1 MAFNISINSNHYS
14 GNDRFKS
21 SFGNSAGAMSP
32 ELAND
37 RFEAASFSKD
47 KKESFLSKHW
57 GKMIIAGA
65 GAALTIFLLAK
76 SRNTSSSGDVKN
88 YIKDNNITFFQ
99 EKFKQIFRRN
109 FSKESS
115 EQMLQKYKEI
125 YQIEDKNEFIKKA
138 FKQVKKDYGYET
150 IDLELKI
157 HDSPAQVGT
166 AKASGAYYPDF
177 IFISS
182 NSEKENILGRLAH
195 EFNHI
200 RQDEYVYRLGHDIW
214 VDATMQKAILRT
226 TQLEGAS
233 SLSTRRLNEL
243 KNEVNRLSGYMKN
256 RFGYWPK
263 LKEGTPEYIQAEK
276 YLEAKKLNSPYVSE
290 SYANNLLEQESLS
303 VGNLM
308 KEVAENI
315 KKM

>member
-1 MAFNISINSNHYS
+1 MTFNISIDSNNYS
-14 GNDRFKS
+14 RNHRFKN
-21 SFGNSAGAMSP
+21 SFGNSVGAMSSQP
-32 ELAND
+32 AND
-37 RFEAASFSKD
+37 IVEAVSYPKG

-57 GKMIIAGA
+57 GKMLIGA
-65 GAALTIFLLAK
+65 GGLAAVILLFGK
-76 SRNTSSSGDVKN
+76 NRNIWSRGVKN
-88 YIKDNNITFFQ
+88 HIKDNNIGFFQ

-109 FSKESS
+109 FSKENS

-125 YQIEDKNEFIKKA
+125 YQIEDKNEFIVKA

-150 IDLELKI
+150 LDLELKT

-166 AKASGAYYPDF
+166 TKASGAYYPDF

-214 VDATMQKAILRT
+214 VDATMQKSILRT
-226 TQLEGAS
+226 SELEGTS
-233 SLSTRRLNEL
+233 SLSTRRLNDL
-243 KNEVNRLSGYMKN
+243 KIEVNRLAGYMKN
-256 RFGYWPK
+256 RFGYWPQF
-263 LKEGTPEYIQAEK
+263 KEGTPEYIQAEK
-276 YLEAKKLNSPYVSE
+276 YLEEKKLNSPYVTD
-290 SYANNLLEQESLS
+290 SYKNNLLEQESVS

-308 KEVAENI
+308 REVAENI